1 MSKVLRCLAA
11 DAAVMAMVMD
21 STDMVT
27 EMARIHQTSPTMS
40 AALGRTLTAASMM
53 GVMLKNTEDSVTLKL
68 SGGGPAGTVMAVADG
83 LGNARGCAGDPSV
96 ELPLKENGHLDV
108 GGAIGE
114 DGMLYVFR
122 DIGAKEPYIGCTPL
136 VSGEVA
142 EDLTYY
148 YAHSEQIPT
157 VCALGVLI
165 DRDRSIKTAGG
176 ILLQLLPFCPDAVID
191 QIEKNLASLPSVTE
205 MMASG
210 MDTTAIADRLLDGM
224 GYEVVDTYEP
234 SYRCT
239 CSREK
244 VEGAFAAIPTDEL
257 LTLPD
262 ENGETT
268 VNCNFCDKIY
278 TFTAKDLQR
287 IAANRTKPTEE

>member
-21 STDMVT
+21 STDLVA
-27 EMARIHQTSPTMS
+27 EMAKIHKTSPTMS

-53 GVMLKNTEDSVTLKL
+53 GIMLKNTEDSVTLKL
-68 SGGGPAGTVMAVADG
+68 SGGGPAGTVIAVADG
-83 LGNARGCAGDPSV
+83 LGNARGCVGDPTV
-96 ELPLKENGHLDV
+96 ELLLKENGHLDV
-108 GGAIGE
+108 GGAIGT

-165 DRDRSIKTAGG
+165 DRDRSVKVAGG
-176 ILLQLLPFCPDAVID
+176 FLLQLLPFCPESVIER
-191 QIEKNLASLPSVTE
+191 IESNLAKLPSVTE
-205 MMASG
+205 MLNSG
-210 MDTTAIADRLLDGM
+210 MDTTGIADKLLEGM
-224 GYEVVDTYEP
+224 GYEVVDQYEP
-234 SYRCT
+234 TYRCT
-239 CSREK
+239 CSRDK
-244 VEGAFAAIPTDEL
+244 VEGAFSAIPTDEL

-262 ENGETT
+262 ENGETA
-268 VNCNFCDKIY
+268 VNCNFCDKVY
-278 TFTAKDLQR
+278 TFTTADLER
-287 IAANRTKPTEE
+287 IVANRNANKAE

>member
-21 STDMVT
+21 STDLVT
-27 EMARIHQTSPTMS
+27 EMAKIHKTSPTMS

-53 GVMLKNTEDSVTLKL
+53 GIMLKNTEDSVTLKL
-68 SGGGPAGTVMAVADG
+68 SGGGPAGTVIAVADG
-83 LGNARGCAGDPSV
+83 LGNARGCVGDPTV

-108 GGAIGE
+108 GGAIGT

-122 DIGAKEPYIGCTPL
+122 DIGSKEPYIGCTPL

-165 DRDRSIKTAGG
+165 DRDRSVKVAGG
-176 ILLQLLPFCPDAVID
+176 FLLQLLPFCPESVIE
-191 QIEKNLASLPSVTE
+191 QIESNLAKLPSVTE
-205 MMASG
+205 MLNSG
-210 MDTTAIADRLLDGM
+210 MDTTAIADKLLDGM
-224 GYEVVDTYEP
+224 GYEVVDQYEP
-234 SYRCT
+234 TYRCT
-239 CSREK
+239 CSRDK
-244 VEGAFAAIPTDEL
+244 VEGAFSAIPTDEL

-268 VNCNFCDKIY
+268 VNCNFCDKVY
-278 TFTAKDLQR
+278 TFTTADLER
-287 IAANRTKPTEE
+287 IVANRNANKAE

>member
-21 STDMVT
+21 STDLAA
-27 EMARIHQTSPTMS
+27 EMAKIHKTSPTMS

-53 GVMLKNTEDSVTLKL
+53 GIMLKNTEDSVTLKL
-68 SGGGPAGTVMAVADG
+68 SGGGPAGTVIAVADG
-83 LGNARGCAGDPSV
+83 LGNARGCVGDPAV

-108 GGAIGE
+108 GGAIGT

-136 VSGEVA
+136 VSAEVA

-165 DRDRSIKTAGG
+165 DRDRSVKVAGG
-176 ILLQLLPFCPDAVID
+176 FLLQLLPFCPESVIE
-191 QIEKNLASLPSVTE
+191 QIETNLAKLPSVTE
-205 MMASG
+205 MLDSG
-210 MDTTAIADRLLDGM
+210 MDTTSIADRLLEGM
-224 GYEVVDTYEP
+224 GYEVVDQYEP
-234 SYRCT
+234 TYRCT
-239 CSREK
+239 CSRDK
-244 VEGAFAAIPTDEL
+244 VEGAFSAIPTDEL

-268 VNCNFCDKIY
+268 VNCNFCDKVY
-278 TFTAKDLQR
+278 TFTTADLERIVAK
-287 IAANRTKPTEE
+287 RTAGEQE